1 MFIAAKASAMPPNHG
16 IPSMDTM
23 MPTVADLRA
32 RALNVEEVHPMASNG
47 KGARSGQAMAEFV
60 VAIVAI
66 VILIAATVEFLP
78 VFLENIGLLKE
89 VREEAGTRA
98 ISAESGVV
106 SADRR
111 DEFGFDIPGIFHD
124 DEHTSGHFSEKVHMP
139 AANMPVG
146 GVLHVP
152 VIAGMTETLR
162 YSNRDGTS
170 EFLSGLLAMD
180 RDQALARAKGAL
192 AGAGWIA
199 HEIQA
204 DDAIVFYQGDRIAP
218 SAVAAIH
225 AGYADDGVST
235 CITIIVRTAGGL

>member
-1 MFIAAKASAMPPNHG
+1 
-16 IPSMDTM
+16 
-23 MPTVADLRA
+23 
-32 RALNVEEVHPMASNG
+32 MASNG

-66 VILIAATVEFLP
+66 VILIAVTVEFLP

-106 SADRR
+106 SSDRR

-235 CITIIVRTAGGL
+235 CITIIARTAGGL

>member
-1 MFIAAKASAMPPNHG
+1 
-16 IPSMDTM
+16 
-23 MPTVADLRA
+23 
-32 RALNVEEVHPMASNG
+32 MASNG
-47 KGARSGQAMAEFV
+47 KGKRSGQAMAEFV
-60 VAIVAI
+60 VAIIAI
-66 VILIAATVEFLP
+66 VLLIAATVEFLP

-139 AANMPVG
+139 ALNMPVA
-146 GVLHVP
+146 GVVQIPLV
-152 VIAGMTETLR
+152 AGMTETLR

-218 SAVAAIH
+218 SAVAAVH
-225 AGYADDGVST
+225 AGYADDGIST
-235 CITIIVRTAGGL
+235 TVTIIARTAGGL

>member
-1 MFIAAKASAMPPNHG
+1 MAVKVFAMPPNRG
-16 IPSMDTM
+16 ILSMDTT
-23 MPTVADLRA
+23 MPTDVGLQAKV
-32 RALNVEEVHPMASNG
+32 LNVEEALPMASNG
-47 KGARSGQAMAEFV
+47 KGKRSGQAMAEFV
-60 VAIVAI
+60 VAIIAI
-66 VILIAATVEFLP
+66 VLLIAATVEFLP

-139 AANMPVG
+139 ALNMPVA
-146 GVLHVP
+146 GVVQIPLV
-152 VIAGMTETLR
+152 AGMTETLR

-218 SAVAAIH
+218 SAVAAVH
-225 AGYADDGVST
+225 AGYADDGIST
-235 CITIIVRTAGGL
+235 TVTIIARTAGGL